1 MYEGVGK
8 TIASCQRQESSAFTV
23 SERRSR
29 LPDLLWQPD
38 MSNNFSEYVYVSH
51 VHVSQKRKAWNPA
64 VPNPTI
70 NQLAAARFR
79 HIGDAFFCSA
89 NVTRSSNSAVVMLKL
104 SALMYGLVG
113 RKSLANGPHVDRV
126 HLQS

>member
-1 MYEGVGK
+1 
-8 TIASCQRQESSAFTV
+8 
-23 SERRSR
+23 
-29 LPDLLWQPD
+29 
-38 MSNNFSEYVYVSH
+38 MSNNFSDNVYVSH

-104 SALMYGLVG
+104 SALIAGQ
-113 RKSLANGPHVDRV
+113 RLASWRV
-126 HLQS
+126 QLPNIAPPFRIAFTNRVNDEEQSDQAI